1 MIKIV
6 DNQELKLEYKRGFG
20 AWTYHL
26 RIPGTADIEGKWG
39 FLKVSGTIDDYEVKS
54 INLAPRKNE
63 DKIISINRKIRDA
76 IGKSGGDT
84 VNVTLF
90 CTIKILDTSDTN
102 DFKRE
107 ILGGNAGTLS
117 DNTVF
122 RACSTNQFSPV
133 SRAKVELDF

>member
-6 DNQELKLEYKRGFG
+6 DNQQLKLEYKRGFG

-26 RIPGTADIEGKWG
+26 RIPGTAYIEGKWG
-39 FLKVSGTIDDYEVKS
+39 FLKVSGTIDGYEVKS

-63 DKIISINRKIRDA
+63 DKIISINRKIREA

-90 CTIKILDTSDTN
+90 LHD
-102 DFKRE
+102 
-107 ILGGNAGTLS
+107 
-117 DNTVF
+117 
-122 RACSTNQFSPV
+122 
-133 SRAKVELDF
+133 

>member
-26 RIPGTADIEGKWG
+26 RIPRTADIEGKWG
-39 FLKVSGTIDDYEVKS
+39 FLKVSGTIDGYEVKS

-63 DKIISINRKIRDA
+63 DKIISINGKIREA

-90 CTIKILDTSDTN
+90 LHD
-102 DFKRE
+102 
-107 ILGGNAGTLS
+107 
-117 DNTVF
+117 
-122 RACSTNQFSPV
+122 
-133 SRAKVELDF
+133 

>member
-39 FLKVSGTIDDYEVKS
+39 FLKVSGTIDGYEVKS

-63 DKIISINRKIRDA
+63 DKIISINRKIRES

-90 CTIKILDTSDTN
+90 LHD
-102 DFKRE
+102 
-107 ILGGNAGTLS
+107 
-117 DNTVF
+117 
-122 RACSTNQFSPV
+122 
-133 SRAKVELDF
+133 